1 MVNNMVYLQKLLL
14 RATNYS
20 LIMRTTVVI
29 LTISIAGVII
39 VGYRLYNKEHR
50 SVEKER
56 SIRIDA
62 AQLFKSFET
71 DEVTANLKYLN
82 KVLEVSGEVSEVM
95 TNQMGASV
103 LLLGTDNPL
112 YGVSCTM
119 ANGKENIQPGMKVS
133 IKGICTGYL
142 SDVVITQGI
151 LEEE

>member
-14 RATNYS
+14 GAANHS
-20 LIMRTTVVI
+20 LTMRTTVII
-29 LTISIAGVII
+29 LIISIAGVII

-50 SVEKER
+50 SVEKEQ

-62 AQLFKSFET
+62 VQLFKSFET
-71 DEVTANLKYLN
+71 DEVTANLKYLD
-82 KVLEVSGEVSEVM
+82 KVVEVSGEVSEVM

-103 LLLGTDNPL
+103 LLLETDNPL

-119 ANGKENIQPGMKVS
+119 ANGKANVRRGMQVS

-151 LEEE
+151 LSE